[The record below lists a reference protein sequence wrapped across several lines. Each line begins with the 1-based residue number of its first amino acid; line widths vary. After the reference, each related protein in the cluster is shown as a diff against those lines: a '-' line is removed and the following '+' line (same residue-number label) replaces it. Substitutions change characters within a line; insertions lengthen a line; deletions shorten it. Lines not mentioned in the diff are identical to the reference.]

1 MTGKVEELV
10 EKLKC
15 QVFAALEDKPLSLK
29 ELYDLAR
36 IVKVLVELEAEVGG
50 SEKEIRDFIE
60 KIMRRAVLEN
70 EAGTGN
76 IS

>member
-1 MTGKVEELV
+1 MTGKVEELI
-10 EKLKC
+10 EKLKL

-50 SEKEIRDFIE
+50 GEKEIREFIE
-60 KIMRRAVLEN
+60 KIMRRVVFEN
-70 EAGTGN
+70 EAGTEK

>member
-1 MTGKVEELV
+1 LTGKVEELI
-10 EKLKC
+10 EKLKL

-50 SEKEIRDFIE
+50 SEKEIREFIE
-60 KIMRRAVLEN
+60 KIMRRVVLEN